1 MGIKFLVNVLLIIH
15 GVFRL
20 KTAILYYSRTGNTEL
35 LVKLLVGALSK
46 QGVAVD
52 VFKVKPLKDYSPPL
66 HLNPRLV
73 FDTLVRKGTS
83 VKLEPADFNPL
94 EYNVIVV
101 ASPIWIGNLSPPI
114 QQVLRDYAGKLKN
127 YIILTTSGLKTK
139 SESLSRK
146 TESILREKPVFCLNI
161 TVPEIRN
168 EALLT
173 SIIQNLA
180 SRILSYLM
188 AKQ

>member
-1 MGIKFLVNVLLIIH
+1 
-15 GVFRL
+15 L
-20 KTAILYYSRTGNTEL
+20 KTAILYYSRTGNTES
-35 LVKLLVGALSK
+35 LVKLLVDALSK
-46 QGVAVD
+46 QGVTVD
-52 VFKVKPLKDYSPPL
+52 VFKVKPLKEYSPPL

-83 VKLEPADFNPL
+83 VILEPVDFNPL
-94 EYNVIVV
+94 NYSVIVV

-114 QQVLRDYAGKLKN
+114 QQVLREYAGKLKN

-139 SESLSRK
+139 CESLSRK
-146 TESILREKPVFCLNI
+146 TESVIKEKPVSCLNI

-173 SIIQNLA
+173 NIIQNLA
-180 SRILSYLM
+180 NRILSHLM
-188 AKQ
+188 AKH